1 MSSVLAMVL
10 FLAVVA
16 AGVVFIQRFKH
27 VRARAMEGKSLP
39 PAFARRLPPRALLF
53 LYSPTCAVCT
63 AQRPLLRRIREH
75 IPVVEVDITRRARLA
90 RELGVFATPTY
101 LYVERGRIRHAWVGA
116 QSEKAFL
123 QVVKQREAA

>member
-1 MSSVLAMVL
+1 MSGVLAMVL

-16 AGVVFIQRFKH
+16 AGVMAIQHFKH
-27 VRARAMEGKSLP
+27 VRARGMVGKSLP

-53 LYSPTCAVCT
+53 LYSPTCAVCK
-63 AQRPLLRRIREH
+63 AQRPVLQRVRER

-90 RELGVFATPTY
+90 RDLGVFATPTY

-116 QSEKAFL
+116 QSEKTFL
-123 QVVKQREAA
+123 RVVEEREAA